1 MKKKRWT
8 PVKVVAAAVK
18 WVFLI
23 AMCVFTLYPVFY
35 AVIGSFKTNAE
46 LTLGNS
52 LFPEAW
58 HYENYLYAFE
68 KLDFGLYTLNSVVLA
83 LLTVVL
89 SVVTASMAG
98 YVIGRREFIGKKLLS
113 ALYLGS
119 MFISVGSVALYP
131 LYKLLNSW
139 GLTSNLMGLAL
150 ILTGGQVSNIFLIA
164 GFARSVPKELDDAAT
179 IDGAGV
185 FRIYWQIIVPMIR
198 PILGIVALFSFRT
211 AWNEFITAQVFTMS
225 NPNLKT
231 LSVAVANLRY
241 SSNAAAEWH
250 IMAAGASIALIPIL
264 IVYLLANKQF
274 IVGIT
279 AGAVKG

>member
-1 MKKKRWT
+1 M
-8 PVKVVAAAVK
+8 
-18 WVFLI
+18 I
-23 AMCVFTLYPVFY
+23 
-35 AVIGSFKTNAE
+35 
-46 LTLGNS
+46 
-52 LFPEAW
+52 
-58 HYENYLYAFE
+58 YAFE

-274 IVGIT
+274 IAGIT

>member
-68 KLDFGLYTLNSVVLA
+68 KLDFGLYTLNSVVPA

-274 IVGIT
+274 IAGIT

>member
-1 MKKKRWT
+1 MKKKKWT
-8 PVKVVAAAVK
+8 PANVLGAAVK

-23 AMCVFTLYPVFY
+23 VMCVFTLYPVFY

-52 LFPEAW
+52 LFPEVW
-58 HYENYLYAFE
+58 HYENYQYAFE

-83 LLTVVL
+83 VLTVVL

-131 LYKLLNSW
+131 LYKLLNSL

-274 IVGIT
+274 IAGIT

>member
-139 GLTSNLMGLAL
+139 GITSNLMGLAL

-274 IVGIT
+274 IAGIT

>member
-1 MKKKRWT
+1 M
-8 PVKVVAAAVK
+8 KVVAAAVK

-164 GFARSVPKELDDAAT
+164 GFARSVPKELDEAAT

-274 IVGIT
+274 IAGIT

>member
-1 MKKKRWT
+1 M
-8 PVKVVAAAVK
+8 
-18 WVFLI
+18 
-23 AMCVFTLYPVFY
+23 
-35 AVIGSFKTNAE
+35 
-46 LTLGNS
+46 
-52 LFPEAW
+52 
-58 HYENYLYAFE
+58 
-68 KLDFGLYTLNSVVLA
+68 
-83 LLTVVL
+83 
-89 SVVTASMAG
+89 
-98 YVIGRREFIGKKLLS
+98 
-113 ALYLGS
+113 
-119 MFISVGSVALYP
+119 
-131 LYKLLNSW
+131 
-139 GLTSNLMGLAL
+139 MGLAL

-274 IVGIT
+274 IAGIT

>member
-164 GFARSVPKELDDAAT
+164 GFVRSVPKELDDAAT

-274 IVGIT
+274 IAGIT